1 MSRKDP
7 INICMIDHVVIR
19 VRNLSRMI
27 DFYCDALG
35 CRLERGPGANGL
47 AQLLARE
54 SFTEKVRGTYLFKTT
69 MSIK

>member
-1 MSRKDP
+1 MSRKGP

-35 CRLERGPGANGL
+35 CRLERGPGANPSRSYEPASL
-47 AQLLARE
+47 SPTKFVAHI
-54 SFTEKVRGTYLFKTT
+54 YLKLQ
-69 MSIK
+69 